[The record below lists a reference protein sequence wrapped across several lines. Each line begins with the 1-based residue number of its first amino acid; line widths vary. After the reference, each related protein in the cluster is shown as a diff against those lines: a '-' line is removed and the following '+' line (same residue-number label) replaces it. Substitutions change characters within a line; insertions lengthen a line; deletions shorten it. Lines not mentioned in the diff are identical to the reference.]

1 MAAAAGASR
10 VLTQQAMSRRAS
22 SILSV
27 LIALALALTAAGR
40 VANAATAQI
49 VAFGASNTAGYGV
62 GADQAWP
69 ARLEAMLRAK
79 GYQAAVANAGISG
92 DTTVGML
99 ERLDSAIP
107 EGTGLV
113 ILAIFPYND
122 AGKGISLADH
132 AANIQKILDRIHG
145 RSIPTISAI
154 PFVSDLPRQP
164 DSIHLTAEGHAM
176 LAERLLP
183 QVIDVIGRR

>member
-1 MAAAAGASR
+1 MTG
-10 VLTQQAMSRRAS
+10 RAV
-22 SILSV
+22 SILSLLV
-27 LIALALALTAAGR
+27 AVVLALT
-40 VANAATAQI
+40 VAVNPARAATAQI

-79 GYQAAVANAGISG
+79 GYQATVANAGISG

-107 EGTGLV
+107 DGTGLV

-132 AANIQKILDRIHG
+132 AANIQKIESRLGARGI
-145 RSIPTISAI
+145 RNISAI
-154 PFVSDLPRQP
+154 PYVSDLPRQP
-164 DSIHLTAEGHAM
+164 DSIHLTAEGHAT

-183 QVIDVIGRR
+183 HVIAVIGRP